1 MNRYSSTVTFCIY
14 PTPAVGFCFLIWS
27 LEGITLSVWEHLF
40 NTSCGPLKI
49 LFGTF
54 KAVRTRG
61 MGVFEVFFV
70 FLSFFFFFFILFF
83 FPPSYFLFYF
93 GKGHYNLIDDG
104 CDVLSQCFLKEQ
116 RFKAFIKINKNTKN
130 KTSSIEKI
138 FLKMKSM

>member
-1 MNRYSSTVTFCIY
+1 M
-14 PTPAVGFCFLIWS
+14 
-27 LEGITLSVWEHLF
+27 F
-40 NTSCGPLKI
+40 NTRRGPLKI

-61 MGVFEVFFV
+61 MGVFEVFV
-70 FLSFFFFFFILFF
+70 FSFLFF
-83 FPPSYFLFYF
+83 LYFFSYFLFYF